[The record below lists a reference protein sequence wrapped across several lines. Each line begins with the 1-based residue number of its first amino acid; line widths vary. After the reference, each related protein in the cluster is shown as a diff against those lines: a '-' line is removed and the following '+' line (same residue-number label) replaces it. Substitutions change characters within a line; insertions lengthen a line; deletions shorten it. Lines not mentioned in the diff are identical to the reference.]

1 MHEMSLMQGIFNII
15 EQTLAGHQVNKV
27 TKVRLQIGV
36 LTNAVP
42 DSLRMCFDAFARGTK
57 VEGAQLEIDLV
68 PLLIECTACGQIREL
83 AEPVFLCPNCAGP
96 GVKILS
102 GRELKIES
110 LEVE

>member
-1 MHEMSLMQGIFNII
+1 MHEMSLMQGIFTII
-15 EQTLAGHQVNKV
+15 EQTLARHQVDKV
-27 TKVRLQIGV
+27 TKVRLQVGA

-42 DSLRMCFDAFARGTK
+42 DSLQMCFAAFARGTK

-68 PLLIECTACGQIREL
+68 PLLIECTACGQTREL
-83 AEPVFLCPNCAGP
+83 EEPIFLCPNCNSP

-102 GRELKIES
+102 GRELKVES